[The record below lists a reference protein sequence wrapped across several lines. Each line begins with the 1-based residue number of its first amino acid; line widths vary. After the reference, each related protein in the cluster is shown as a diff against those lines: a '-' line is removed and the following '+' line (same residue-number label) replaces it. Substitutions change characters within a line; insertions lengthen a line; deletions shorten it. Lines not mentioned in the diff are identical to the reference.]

1 MLITGAIKNGI
12 PRIGLKQIGVP
23 KIIGSLILQM
33 PGIIESLPSARYF
46 STLLFIIRIHKANEL
61 PEPPKTAILNIC
73 KFIK

>member
-33 PGIIESLPSARYF
+33 PGIIESLPV
-46 STLLFIIRIHKANEL
+46 LFNFTIHHKNTQSQRI
-61 PEPPKTAILNIC
+61 TRTT
-73 KFIK
+73 